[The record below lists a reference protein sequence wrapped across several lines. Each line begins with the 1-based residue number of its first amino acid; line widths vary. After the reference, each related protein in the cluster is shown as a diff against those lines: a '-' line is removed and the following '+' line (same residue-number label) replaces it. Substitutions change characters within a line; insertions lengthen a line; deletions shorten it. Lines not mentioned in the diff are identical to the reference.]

1 MSTIKPGDVMLTK
14 SCRMVRVLASRDDG
28 AVAMRDYRSRV
39 AVRSVDT
46 DRLSYH
52 SEHELTLVQPP
63 ATPQEPDEIADFWRE
78 VERSYEIE
86 PRAFFEREAK
96 PMGYSSAVAMA
107 VHHMWKRDVKDRGG
121 RTITGRAQGAP
132 QESSERPL
140 GLELV
145 DVDALR
151 AALEEAHA
159 LLRLFQTCYPAAIA
173 SLPNNGMERFAAAL
187 TPQAE
192 P

>member
-63 ATPQEPDEIADFWRE
+63 APPQEPNVRE
-78 VERSYEIE
+78 DIERHNHE
-86 PRAFFEREAK
+86 PPTLQRHDH
-96 PMGYSSAVAMA
+96 ST
-107 VHHMWKRDVKDRGG
+107 GG
-121 RTITGRAQGAP
+121 R
-132 QESSERPL
+132 
-140 GLELV
+140 
-145 DVDALR
+145 
-151 AALEEAHA
+151 
-159 LLRLFQTCYPAAIA
+159 
-173 SLPNNGMERFAAAL
+173 
-187 TPQAE
+187 
-192 P
+192 